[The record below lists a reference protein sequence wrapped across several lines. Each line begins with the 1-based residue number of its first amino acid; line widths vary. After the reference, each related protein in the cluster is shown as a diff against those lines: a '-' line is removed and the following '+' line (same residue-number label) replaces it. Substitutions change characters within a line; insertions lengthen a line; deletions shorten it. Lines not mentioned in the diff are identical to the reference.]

1 MRMMPTR
8 TLAPEPLKAKKRV
21 AELRHL
27 SAPLK
32 GLSLSSK
39 LTVGDPLTAPI
50 LDNWVIEENQI
61 SARAGT
67 RLNTTF
73 ASPTPVWCLIPYYS
87 NINKLAAAINNE
99 IRLLDTTLV
108 KGGFTSNDWHWTSF
122 SNLSANEYT
131 MLVNGA
137 DGVWSWDGG
146 NVSTAPAAVSVSKI
160 TKGNPATCTVDAGDI
175 GKFHNGD
182 VVMIAGASGTGM
194 INANGPKLIMNVGSP
209 VNTFALVAT
218 DTSAAAADQTTGTMT
233 ATPPGTGIVKEAV
246 TAPSYAPH
254 IVPAQFDIVVSH
266 MNRLWF
272 ADKSNL
278 SVYYLP
284 IQQKAGEVVELPL
297 NAVFRRGGTIR
308 AMYTWTIDGGAGLDD
323 MLAIFSSNG
332 EVVMYRGVDPDT
344 DFSMVGI
351 FRFDSPMSKH
361 CVVNYGGELYVLVST
376 GLVPMS
382 TLLKSETEQLGQS
395 DKNIFSLFF
404 STSQPF
410 RTNPGWGVM
419 LNPSSGR
426 MICNMPMGSANS
438 YKQAVRFMPNPVW
451 ATWSGLP
458 SRCWAWVDARVFIG
472 SDDGKVYELNPSYL
486 SDSDGTVGGFN
497 PIRVDVQPAWH
508 AYGSAG
514 IKQFKMVLP
523 YVISDGNPRP
533 YLDFRVDYDESPPV
547 NQPDTTISDV
557 GAAWD
562 LATWD
567 VDYWAGKAK
576 VWNNWQGV
584 AAIGRVGAPRL
595 VAHILNCKF
604 SIAGFDVLY
613 ETGGVFG

>member
-1 MRMMPTR
+1 MLPTR
-8 TLAPEPLKAKKRV
+8 TLTPEPLKAKKRV
-21 AELRHL
+21 ADLKHL

-61 SARAGT
+61 SCRAGT

-73 ASPTPVWCLIPYYS
+73 ASPTPVWCLIPYYGGL
-87 NINKLAAAINNE
+87 NKLAAAINNE

-131 MLVNGA
+131 ILVNGA

-146 NVSTAPAAVSVSKI
+146 NTSTDPAPVAVTNLSKS
-160 TKGNPATCTVDAGDI
+160 NPAVCTVAAGDI

-182 VVMIAGASGTGM
+182 VVMIAGATGTGL
-194 INANGPKLIMNVGSP
+194 INANGPKVLMNVGSP
-209 VNTFALVAT
+209 ANTFTLVAT
-218 DTSAAAADQTTGTMT
+218 DTSTAAAPQTTGVT
-233 ATPPGTGIVKEAV
+233 ADPPGTGIVKETV

-272 ADKSNL
+272 ADKANL

-284 IQQKAGEVVELPL
+284 IQQKSGEVVELPL

-361 CVVNYGGELYVLVST
+361 SVVNYGGDLYCLIST

-382 TLLKSETEQLGQS
+382 TLLKAETEQLGQS

-404 STSQPF
+404 ATSQPY
-410 RTNPGWGVM
+410 RNRPGWGVM

-426 MICNMPMGSANS
+426 IICNMPMGSANT
-438 YKQAVRFMPNPVW
+438 YRQAVRFMPNPVW
-451 ATWSGLP
+451 ATWSGLQ
-458 SRCWAWVDARVFIG
+458 SRCWAWIDARVYFG
-472 SDDGKVYELNPSYL
+472 SDDGRVYEINPSYFN
-486 SDSDGTVGGFN
+486 DANNDGSFR

-508 AYGSAG
+508 AYNSAG

-523 YVISDGNPRP
+523 YIITDGVPKP
-533 YLDFRVDYDESPPV
+533 YLDFRVDYDESLPS
-547 NQPDTTISDV
+547 NWPDVTNPGGIGT
-557 GAAWD
+557 AWD
-562 LATWD
+562 VAVWD
-567 VDYWAGKAK
+567 ADSWAGRQK

-595 VAHILNCKF
+595 VADISNCKF
-604 SIAGFDVLY
+604 AIAGFDVLY